1 LLGFA
6 PGIELPV
13 GLPLVGTAEAP
24 LGSETPPPGVFS
36 NPLVSCCSLARLVA
50 DLWLDPEV
58 VGVY

>member
-1 LLGFA
+1 MGFA
-6 PGIELPV
+6 PGIEFPV
-13 GLPLVGTAEAP
+13 GFLLVGTAEAP
-24 LGSETPPPGVFS
+24 LGSEPLPLEVFS